1 MQSPQMHI
9 LVATRYRAM
18 IGGPQS
24 YVLGLFQ
31 SWQPAVTSRGS
42 STSRVKPHSHERN
55 DEGRDSRVKKIRR
68 QRLASRKRRIEQRLE
83 KRG

>member
-31 SWQPAVTSRGS
+31 S
-42 STSRVKPHSHERN
+42 
-55 DEGRDSRVKKIRR
+55 
-68 QRLASRKRRIEQRLE
+68 
-83 KRG
+83 